1 MSLKHTPR
9 AFSARTAFGLVVCG
23 LLALTASGPA
33 SAEGQTPDPALVI
46 ELNKAEQLEDTCRD
60 VPTNRM
66 RVRQFDL
73 PQTQCASIGMVL
85 INSAAACKGDGIVAD
100 ACMESL
106 DAKTRIDMELS
117 G

>member
-1 MSLKHTPR
+1 M
-9 AFSARTAFGLVVCG
+9 
-23 LLALTASGPA
+23 
-33 SAEGQTPDPALVI
+33 I
-46 ELNKAEQLEDTCRD
+46 ELNKAEQLEDTCRLVFMTQNTLGADLDELSFETVLFNTGGTVERFTLFDFRD
-60 VPTNRM
+60 VPEGRM

-73 PQTQCASIGMVL
+73 PQTQCASIDMVL
-85 INSAAACKGDGIVAD
+85 INGTAACKGDGIVAD